1 LDEVKLIAIINAR
14 ESFWGPMSSQEK
26 ISSKERRYR
35 VYNILKDQYLG
46 NLKKFQF
53 TFDGK
58 PVCEKAF
65 VLFYGLIQ
73 DFSTRL
79 PRPWIFMKDSIIQ
92 GFSFNEIK
100 VDKTKDDARSTKTMH
115 AIAYIKYIGEAFS
128 DTCPTND
135 QIRCIPYE
143 SVQQLFNEYKDYCDV
158 DEVNPEKKANY
169 ETFRKCMKEL
179 DGQFR
184 LIGCKGSFHTCDI
197 CNNAND
203 MLRDCRGGNQ
213 HRNIILSC
221 KRAHLK
227 QQAAERQYQ
236 ENNRLEAKN
245 LIDDQ
250 PKAAFIL
257 CDGMTASRGETP
269 KIGLKRV
276 SKGDVGHQ
284 MGNRVIGIIQLI

>member
-1 LDEVKLIAIINAR
+1 MKNSI
-14 ESFWGPMSSQEK
+14 MK
-26 ISSKERRYR
+26 
-35 VYNILKDQYLG
+35 
-46 NLKKFQF
+46 
-53 TFDGK
+53 
-58 PVCEKAF
+58 
-65 VLFYGLIQ
+65 GL
-73 DFSTRL
+73 
-79 PRPWIFMKDSIIQ
+79 
-92 GFSFNEIK
+92 SFNDIK
-100 VDKTKDDARSTKTMH
+100 ATKEKNDARSAKTMH

-143 SVQQLFNEYKDYCDV
+143 SIQQLFDEYKDFCVVENVRPD
-158 DEVNPEKKANY
+158 KRASL

-203 MLRDCRGGNQ
+203 MLRDCRGGNE

-245 LIDDQ
+245 LIDEQ
-250 PKAAFIL
+250 PRVAFIL

-269 KIGLKRV
+269 KIGVKRV

-284 MGNRVIGIIQLI
+284 MGNRVIGINQFIYS